1 MEVNWYQ
8 NCFLIS
14 AAAHNHEC
22 KVKEKSKTKNSRID
36 GETGL
41 GMSELGVSDKER

>member
-14 AAAHNHEC
+14 AAAHSHEY

-36 GETGL
+36 GETSL
-41 GMSELGVSDKER
+41 GMSELGVA